1 MRGPQKEF
9 WRQAPVPCHEKPG
22 CEVLPG
28 RKPAEDTACGPMLGP
43 EATPYLVSLLGPQEM
58 ARHVLRQ
65 HVGDQGLV
73 PAPHLVDTFLLV
85 VDLDLP

>member
-1 MRGPQKEF
+1 
-9 WRQAPVPCHEKPG
+9 
-22 CEVLPG
+22 
-28 RKPAEDTACGPMLGP
+28 MLGP

-85 VDLDLP
+85 MDLDLP